1 MKVFISWSGE
11 TSHKVAIILHDWLST
26 ILYSIEPWVSSEDI
40 EKGVKWNEEIMN
52 QLAETTLGII
62 CIDPSN
68 VQSPWLNFEAGAIS
82 KTFDG
87 KVIPIL
93 VGMSSSDLKGPLAQ
107 FQATTLEKDDI
118 QKLINSLNNEL
129 GSNKIPHEQLKN
141 SFEVSWPWLKESFDE
156 IEQRVGQSS
165 DQNTIHMPTSSSN
178 LLGMT
183 TCEIDILK
191 YLVDSGS
198 SDFDTIVENT
208 NVHPEKVQY
217 YLKNL
222 EEQELIHF
230 SDLFDEFW
238 MISQDGINFLI
249 ANEYI

>member
-1 MKVFISWSGE
+1 M
-11 TSHKVAIILHDWLST
+11 
-26 ILYSIEPWVSSEDI
+26 
-40 EKGVKWNEEIMN
+40 
-52 QLAETTLGII
+52 
-62 CIDPSN
+62 
-68 VQSPWLNFEAGAIS
+68 
-82 KTFDG
+82 
-87 KVIPIL
+87 
-93 VGMSSSDLKGPLAQ
+93 
-107 FQATTLEKDDI
+107 
-118 QKLINSLNNEL
+118 
-129 GSNKIPHEQLKN
+129 
-141 SFEVSWPWLKESFDE
+141 
-156 IEQRVGQSS
+156 
-165 DQNTIHMPTSSSN
+165 TSSSN